1 MHKGFFITFEGNDGV
16 GKTTQLDMLT
26 LALSTRGDLINHG
39 ASTPIYF
46 TKEPGDGRFGSAV
59 GPGIREIIF
68 KKPGTRLLAPGVAD
82 LLFLAD
88 HIQNVHDVRKAL
100 ERGQIVISDRYADSQ
115 FAYAAH
121 PSKRAPAWAC
131 RYFAEQYGV
140 TPDLTL
146 LLTARGPM
154 KTYRAGIDIKEQG
167 NQDRAVEDIGW
178 ALARANAR
186 RGAEA
191 GKQDGKAWND
201 VEAQRAIQD
210 AYLLGLLGEARTKV
224 IGVWETSTPE
234 AVHSQVMQAVQEA
247 MSQNGLGKQPNLPL
261 VDTFA
266 ETVAA

>member
-1 MHKGFFITFEGNDGV
+1 MSGKESSMHKGFFITFEGIDGV
-16 GKTTQLDMLT
+16 GKSTQLNMLT
-26 LALSTRGDLINHG
+26 LALSAHGDLINHG

-88 HIQNVHDVRKAL
+88 HVQNVHDVRKAL

-131 RYFAEQYGV
+131 RFFAEQYGV
-140 TPDLTL
+140 VPDLTVL
-146 LLTARGPM
+146 LFARGDAVYVPGQ
-154 KTYRAGIDIKEQG
+154 ADP
-167 NQDRAVEDIGW
+167 VEDVGW
-178 ALARANAR
+178 ALERANAR

-201 VEAQRAIQD
+201 VEAQRAIQN
-210 AYLLGLLGEARTKV
+210 AYFMALRDQHRTRIIDVKK
-224 IGVWETSTPE
+224 TSTPE
-234 AVHSQVMQAVQEA
+234 EIHARILDEVTLALTSHNSC
-247 MSQNGLGKQPNLPL
+247 KPFNLPL
-261 VDTFA
+261 VETFV
-266 ETVAA
+266 EAA

>member
-1 MHKGFFITFEGNDGV
+1 MHKGFFITFEGIDGV
-16 GKTTQLDMLT
+16 GKSTQLNMLT
-26 LALSTRGDLINHG
+26 LALSAHGDLINHG

-88 HIQNVHDVRKAL
+88 HVQNVHDVRKAL

-131 RYFAEQYGV
+131 RFFAEQYGV
-140 TPDLTL
+140 VPDLTVL
-146 LLTARGPM
+146 LFARGDAVYVPGQ
-154 KTYRAGIDIKEQG
+154 ADP
-167 NQDRAVEDIGW
+167 VEDVGW
-178 ALARANAR
+178 ALERANAR

-201 VEAQRAIQD
+201 VEAQRAIQN

-224 IGVWETSTPE
+224 IGVWETSTPD